1 MRRITRTATIAA
13 VILAAGAVASS
24 MGAQAPAAPADMA
37 ALRDQMVSMNR
48 SMDKLVTLFAE
59 FKADQTRTNRG
70 TLLLRR
76 IELAQRAVGSVTAE
90 LDAARA
96 ELRTQKDLIA
106 RSQGQ
111 IESIRLMSLQD
122 RTGSA
127 TAAFD
132 AERAS
137 ATQAGEQAQQAAAQA
152 EGRVSVLEQDV
163 AARRAAIAGLEA
175 MLDRELGK

>member
-1 MRRITRTATIAA
+1 
-13 VILAAGAVASS
+13 
-24 MGAQAPAAPADMA
+24 
-37 ALRDQMVSMNR
+37 
-48 SMDKLVTLFAE
+48 MDFD
-59 FKADQTRTNRG
+59 FSPR
-70 TLLLRR
+70 
-76 IELAQRAVGSVTAE
+76 
-90 LDAARA
+90 
-96 ELRTQKDLIA
+96 QKDLIA

-152 EGRVSVLEQDV
+152 EGRVSVLEQVTSPQHTRTMGGDRSDV
-163 AARRAAIAGLEA
+163 QVRNDAQELLRRADEKLYEA
-175 MLDRELGK
+175 KHRGRNRVEV